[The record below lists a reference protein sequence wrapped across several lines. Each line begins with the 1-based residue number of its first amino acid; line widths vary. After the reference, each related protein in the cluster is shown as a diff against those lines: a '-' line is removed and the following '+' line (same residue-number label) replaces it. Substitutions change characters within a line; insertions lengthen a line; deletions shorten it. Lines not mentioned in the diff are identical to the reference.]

1 MTTPPT
7 NPDAEE
13 LVEKLAAIEHERWA
27 DWQKWMHDKKVYAYA
42 CDACADQASIFRV
55 PVEDM
60 HRWNKQIET
69 PYAELSEQEKR
80 SDRDQVMRYWPLLSR
95 YIQKERQKAVED
107 FVAFLDEWPLAEPL
121 LGSPRQHVYA
131 RAKDYFTHQK
141 ESLEKE
147 K

>member
-1 MTTPPT
+1 MSSCTECHGMAGEEYDDHTTDHCPRLTAPPT
-7 NPDAEE
+7 NPGNQGTTPAHLRNLGNLSPTNPDTEE
-13 LVEKLAAIEHERWA
+13 LKLCDCDGSWHIEGQDGVTRYV
-27 DWQKWMHDKKVYAYA
+27 DM
-42 CDACADQASIFRV
+42 
-55 PVEDM
+55 EDEC
-60 HRWNKQIET
+60 I
-69 PYAELSEQEKR
+69 
-80 SDRDQVMRYWPLLSR
+80 SR